1 MTTFSLLFSSPF
13 SWLPCAI
20 SPPCKFA
27 SLALKRPYFLWARS
41 STPKILRYGC
51 CNVNQKMHIGNQGR
65 GRANAIPHVYEMRSM
80 WYSRFPRCARNEKG
94 RRSSQKF
101 PESTSS
107 QLAAPGSFDSVVRM
121 RSDSAQDDR
130 GEMHSL
136 SEGRFSRCARNEK
149 GRRSSQKFPESTSSQ
164 LAAPGSFD
172 SVVAC
177 APTPLKMTEWE
188 CIRCCTGST
197 LALAGLFKTLT
208 IELCGRANSIPHVYA
223 FHVVQQIPR
232 SA

>member
-107 QLAAPGSFDSVVRM
+107 QLAAPGSFDSVV
-121 RSDSAQDDR
+121 
-130 GEMHSL
+130 
-136 SEGRFSRCARNEK
+136 
-149 GRRSSQKFPESTSSQ
+149 
-164 LAAPGSFD
+164 
-172 SVVAC
+172 AC